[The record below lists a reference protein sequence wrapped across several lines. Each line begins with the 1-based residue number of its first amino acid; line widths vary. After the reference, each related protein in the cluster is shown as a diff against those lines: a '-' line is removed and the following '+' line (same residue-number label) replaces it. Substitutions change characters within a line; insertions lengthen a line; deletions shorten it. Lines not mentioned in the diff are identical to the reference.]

1 MANKKQTYI
10 LVPNYY
16 DLGGDIVAGKGL
28 GKFGQSLGKLGEGVG
43 AIGSAVGGIAG
54 NLISDGM
61 TSGAGDVIG
70 KLGDVAGA
78 IPGPW
83 GAVAGAGLKV
93 IGGLTNR
100 AFGSKMNTENINK
113 IEANTNKMKSF
124 TSDVGSFDVLGA
136 SMSSAPVGMGFS
148 RSTVGKDGL
157 FSKKAKRK
165 YNQLKAEAQA
175 ANEWVD
181 NSFMNNLSNL
191 KNSQNANLM
200 ANYSAL
206 GGPIDKLGLYAD
218 GGQLFAGGGALDPY
232 SAGSLVNAIYD
243 SSIGEEFLGRPSHN
257 YDFTQSDEWANSHG
271 YYPDSRG
278 HRDDRVKKPA
288 HPTHPSRGNWTGNVF
303 NLTDKGMRDPNY
315 ILFGMNDGGQ
325 DPQAIMSYK
334 GGMVLPEITV
344 TPRNSYIN
352 NSYDNTHIIM
362 GRKKALGGPINF
374 GYMPIGGAIDYEMAQ
389 RRLAQGDLEAQTKG
403 VTKQAFIPP
412 VYALG
417 GNLRTNG
424 MDWTNGII
432 LVDNGGTHEENPLQG
447 VPMGIDDKGNPNLV
461 EEGEVIWNNYVFS
474 NRIPIPDELAK
485 ALKIHGKN
493 MTFAD
498 AAKKAQKESEE
509 RPNDPIS
516 KRGLQASMARLQ
528 AAQESL
534 KQQLV
539 GQQGDDNGQEGQ
551 SSMYSGGG
559 DLSNKLKAIDL
570 SAFPL
575 YANYVHPKG
584 STAYGF
590 RNKLANVP
598 AKDGGGFAYY
608 KDGKYDQ
615 SYLDFVNNVND
626 EDAKV
631 IAEYIKDYTGKVLT
645 PAQLRANAIDIGK
658 KGGGYGV
665 AHQILGQLYNS
676 KANTPTTNDNTG
688 TGTRGTYEWGF
699 GQGLDNFWT
708 ALGKADNS
716 NNKEV
721 AGAIANGAS
730 PWEAMTHYDTAYVNN
745 PGNSNIKVPYAIE
758 EQDKENAIKKPS
770 DPNKDSLLAYLRYAP
785 AVGAGLGVFSDLM
798 GWTNK
803 PDYTNADLALNSAN
817 GLRDV
822 HYSPIGDYTKYTPL
836 DREFYINQ
844 LNAQAGSTRRAI
856 TNNSGGNRGQAIA
869 GILAADYGAQGQLG
883 QLARQA
889 EEYNLGQRERVATF
903 NRGTNMFNSEN
914 DLKTQM
920 ANNGNREV
928 QMRAA
933 LTAAQMRDAADARAS
948 AGRSANLT
956 NFFDSLGNIG
966 IDTVNRQDRDRLIRA
981 GVFGT
986 LSQRPYGWS
995 DKRWKAYQ
1003 DAVQGIGFDN
1013 EKACGGKLKTKKK
1026 KGLTI

>member
-28 GKFGQSLGKLGEGVG
+28 GKFGQSLGKLGGGVG
-43 AIGSAVGGIAG
+43 AIGSAVGGFAG

-70 KLGDVAGA
+70 KLGDVASA

-83 GAVAGAGLKV
+83 GAVASAGLKV

-124 TSDVGSFDVLGA
+124 TSDVGSFDALGA

-148 RSTVGKDGL
+148 QSTVGKDGW

-191 KNSQNANLM
+191 KNSQSANLM
-200 ANYSAL
+200 ANYS
-206 GGPIDKLGLYAD
+206 
-218 GGQLFAGGGALDPY
+218 
-232 SAGSLVNAIYD
+232 
-243 SSIGEEFLGRPSHN
+243 
-257 YDFTQSDEWANSHG
+257 
-271 YYPDSRG
+271 
-278 HRDDRVKKPA
+278 
-288 HPTHPSRGNWTGNVF
+288 
-303 NLTDKGMRDPNY
+303 
-315 ILFGMNDGGQ
+315 
-325 DPQAIMSYK
+325 
-334 GGMVLPEITV
+334 
-344 TPRNSYIN
+344 
-352 NSYDNTHIIM
+352 
-362 GRKKALGGPINF
+362 ALGGPINF

-447 VPMGIDDKGNPNLV
+447 VPMGIDDKGKPNLV

-534 KQQLV
+534 KQELA
-539 GQQGDDNGQEGQ
+539 GQQGDDNGQGGQ
-551 SSMYSGGG
+551 SPMYSGGG

-590 RNKLANVP
+590 RNKPANVP

-615 SYLDFVNNVND
+615 GYLDFVNNVND

-645 PAQLRANAIDIGK
+645 PAQLRANATDIGK

-676 KANTPTTNDNTG
+676 KANTPTTNDNTW

-721 AGAIANGAS
+721 ADAIANGAS
-730 PWEAMTHYDTAYVNN
+730 PWEAMTHYDTTYVNN
-745 PGNSNIKVPYAIE
+745 PGDSNIKVPYAIE
-758 EQDKENAIKKPS
+758 EQDKDKENAIKKPS

-785 AVGAGLGVFSDLM
+785 AIGAGLGVFSDLM

-822 HYSPIGDYTKYTPL
+822 HYSPIGDYMKYTPL

-914 DLKTQM
+914 DLKAQM

-1013 EKACGGKLKTKKK
+1013 EKSYGGKLKTKKK